1 VLFAEGVGTAYDDCM
16 QYTLRRV
23 PRRVDE
29 AIRQRARVTGKSLN
43 EVALA
48 ALADGA
54 GVSDEP
60 RSRRDLTDIAGT
72 WKREA
77 AVERALAAQDKV
89 NPTDWR

>member
-1 VLFAEGVGTAYDDCM
+1 M

-23 PRRVDE
+23 PRAVDE

-48 ALADGA
+48 ALAEGA
-54 GVSDEP
+54 GVGDEP
-60 RSRRDLTDIAGT
+60 RAWRDLTDIAGT
-72 WKREA
+72 WKREV

-89 NPTDWR
+89 NPADWR